1 MGSTEESAV
10 EFKKQVGFM
19 LMTGQFNVVLLQNLD
34 FIVTKA
40 LGGASMKESSI
51 FISFNRN
58 PNFTSLFLVNQLFLN
73 STTKESNDDLA
84 KNKFKAGEGPVFFN
98 GVQKRNHKLAVC
110 FPLRHRAPFPTP
122 SL

>member
-51 FISFNRN
+51 FIFFVS
-58 PNFTSLFLVNQLFLN
+58 SE
-73 STTKESNDDLA
+73 ST
-84 KNKFKAGEGPVFFN
+84 
-98 GVQKRNHKLAVC
+98 
-110 FPLRHRAPFPTP
+110 FP
-122 SL
+122 